1 MSVFVDFFLWFSGL
15 VPAPAAIVL
24 LTLLVRT
31 ALLPLAVAAARGQR
45 ARVRLAPQVA
55 ALRKKYARD
64 PDRLQRAV
72 LDLHARE
79 RVSPLAGCLP
89 GLLQVPVF
97 FLLYH
102 LFSRDELSGHALLGA
117 SLGGRWA
124 DALARGGLLGPAG
137 LVYLGLFALVAA
149 VATYTYRT
157 TRTQMGA
164 LGAESAAP
172 GMGALSK
179 VMPLMSFATLV
190 TVAVVPLAA
199 ALYVVTSTTWSA
211 AERAVLHRPEREP
224 AGGGTGGA
232 AGGGAGRRPGT

>member
-1 MSVFVDFFLWFSGL
+1 MSVLVAFFSWLSGI

-24 LTLLVRT
+24 LTVLVRT

-45 ARVRLAPQVA
+45 ARARLAPRVA
-55 ALRKKYARD
+55 ELRKKYAED

-72 LDLHARE
+72 LELHARE
-79 RVSPLAGCLP
+79 QVSPLAGCLP

-102 LFSRDELSGHALLGA
+102 LFSRDELSGHSLLGA
-117 SLGGRWA
+117 PLGGRWA
-124 DALARGGLLGPAG
+124 DALAQGGPLGPSG
-137 LVYLGLFALVAA
+137 LVYVALFALVAA
-149 VATYTYRT
+149 VATYTFRT
-157 TRTQMGA
+157 TRAQRGV
-164 LGAESAAP
+164 LGGGSAAP
-172 GMGALSK
+172 GMGALFK

-211 AERAVLHRPEREP
+211 AERAVLHRPERGGEAGSP
-224 AGGGTGGA
+224 AA
-232 AGGGAGRRPGT
+232 RRSST

>member
-1 MSVFVDFFLWFSGL
+1 MAFFTWLSGI

-45 ARVRLAPQVA
+45 ARTRLAPQVA
-55 ALRKKYARD
+55 ALRKKYAKD

-102 LFSRDELSGHALLGA
+102 LFSRDELSGHSLLGA
-117 SLGGRWA
+117 PLGGRWA
-124 DALARGGLLGPAG
+124 DALAQGGVLGRPG
-137 LVYLGLFALVAA
+137 LVYLALFALVAA
-149 VATYTYRT
+149 VATYTYRA
-157 TRTQMGA
+157 TRAQMGA
-164 LGAESAAP
+164 VPADPAMP
-172 GMGALSK
+172 GMGQVLRF
-179 VMPLMSFATLV
+179 VPLLSFATLV

-211 AERAVLHRPEREP
+211 GERAVLHRPDR
-224 AGGGTGGA
+224 GD
-232 AGGGAGRRPGT
+232 AGGGAPGGAGRGAGRRSST

>member
-1 MSVFVDFFLWFSGL
+1 MSVLVAFFTWLSGI

-24 LTLLVRT
+24 LTVLVRT

-45 ARVRLAPQVA
+45 ERARLAPRVA
-55 ALRKKYARD
+55 ALRKRYAKD

-79 RVSPLAGCLP
+79 QVSPLAGCLP

-102 LFSRDELSGHALLGA
+102 LFSRDELSGRALLGA
-117 SLGGRWA
+117 PLGGRWT
-124 DALARGGLLGPAG
+124 DALAHGGALGQAG
-137 LVYLGLFALVAA
+137 LVYAALFTLVAA

-164 LGAESAAP
+164 MGAEPALP
-172 GMGALSK
+172 GAGAMARLL
-179 VMPLMSFATLV
+179 PLLPFATLV

-199 ALYVVTSTTWSA
+199 ALYVVTSTTWTA
-211 AERAVLHRPEREP
+211 AERAVLHRPTAGGADHRSPGP
-224 AGGGTGGA
+224 AGASG
-232 AGGGAGRRPGT
+232 

>member
-1 MSVFVDFFLWFSGL
+1 VAFFTWLSGL

-45 ARVRLAPQVA
+45 ARARLAPQIA
-55 ALRKKYARD
+55 ALRKKYAKD

-89 GLLQVPVF
+89 GLLQAPVF

-102 LFSRDELSGHALLGA
+102 LFSRDELAGHSLLGA
-117 SLGGRWA
+117 PLGGRWA
-124 DALARGGLLGPAG
+124 DALAGDGLLGQTG
-137 LVYLGLFALVAA
+137 LVYLALFALVAA
-149 VATYTYRT
+149 VATYTYRS
-157 TRTQMGA
+157 TRAQ
-164 LGAESAAP
+164 LGEVPADPAVP
-172 GMGALSK
+172 GMGQVLRF
-179 VMPLMSFATLV
+179 VPLLSFATLV

-211 AERAVLHRPEREP
+211 GERAVLHRPERG
-224 AGGGTGGA
+224 AGGGSPDA
-232 AGGGAGRRPGT
+232 AGRGAGRRSST

>member
-1 MSVFVDFFLWFSGL
+1 MSVFVAFFAWLSGI

-24 LTLLVRT
+24 LTVLVRT

-45 ARVRLAPQVA
+45 ARARLAPRVA
-55 ALRKKYARD
+55 ELRKKYAKD

-72 LDLHARE
+72 LELHARE
-79 RVSPLAGCLP
+79 QVSPLAGCLP

-102 LFSRDELSGHALLGA
+102 LFSRDELSGHTLLGA
-117 SLGGRWA
+117 PLGGRWA
-124 DALARGGLLGPAG
+124 DALAQGGPLGPSG
-137 LVYLGLFALVAA
+137 LVYVALFALVAA

-157 TRTQMGA
+157 TRAQMDA
-164 LGAESAAP
+164 LGGESAAP
-172 GMGALSK
+172 GMGALFK

-211 AERAVLHRPEREP
+211 AERAVLLRPEGGPKGGSP
-224 AGGGTGGA
+224 AA
-232 AGGGAGRRPGT
+232 RRSST

>member
-1 MSVFVDFFLWFSGL
+1 MSAFVDFLLWFSGF

-24 LTLLVRT
+24 LTVLVRA

-45 ARVRLAPQVA
+45 ARARLAPQVA
-55 ALRKKYARD
+55 AVRKKYARD

-72 LDLHARE
+72 LDLYARE

-117 SLGGRWA
+117 SLDGRWT
-124 DALARGGLLGPAG
+124 DALAQGGPLGSAG
-137 LVYLGLFALVAA
+137 LVYLALFALVAA
-149 VATYTYRT
+149 VAAYTYRA
-157 TRTQMGA
+157 TRAQTAA
-164 LGAESAAP
+164 LGAEAAAP
-172 GMGALSK
+172 GMGALLR
-179 VMPLMSFATLV
+179 VMPLMPFATLL

-211 AERAVLHRPEREP
+211 AERAVLHRPERP
-224 AGGGTGGA
+224 GA
-232 AGGGAGRRPGT
+232 

>member
-1 MSVFVDFFLWFSGL
+1 MSACVAFFTWLSGI

-24 LTLLVRT
+24 LTVLVRT

-45 ARVRLAPQVA
+45 ARARLAPQVA

-72 LDLHARE
+72 LELHARE
-79 RVSPLAGCLP
+79 QVSPLAGCLP

-102 LFSRDELSGHALLGA
+102 LFTRDELSGHALLGA
-117 SLGGRWA
+117 PLGGRWA
-124 DALARGGLLGPAG
+124 DALAQGGPLGPAG
-137 LVYLGLFALVAA
+137 LVYAALFALVAA
-149 VATYTYRT
+149 VATYTYRS
-157 TRTQMGA
+157 TRAQMGA
-164 LGAESAAP
+164 LGTEPPAP
-172 GMGALSK
+172 GLGALFR
-179 VMPLMSFATLV
+179 VMPFMSFATLV

-211 AERAVLHRPEREP
+211 AERAVLHRPERGRDE
-224 AGGGTGGA
+224 AGT
-232 AGGGAGRRPGT
+232 AGRRSST

>member
-1 MSVFVDFFLWFSGL
+1 MAFFTWLSGI

-24 LTLLVRT
+24 LTVLVRT

-45 ARVRLAPQVA
+45 ARARLAPQVA

-72 LDLHARE
+72 LELHARE
-79 RVSPLAGCLP
+79 QVSPLAGCLP

-102 LFSRDELSGHALLGA
+102 LFTRDELSGHALLGA
-117 SLGGRWA
+117 PLGGRWA
-124 DALARGGLLGPAG
+124 DALAQGGPLGPAG
-137 LVYLGLFALVAA
+137 LVYAALFALVAA
-149 VATYTYRT
+149 VATYTYRS
-157 TRTQMGA
+157 TRAQMGA
-164 LGAESAAP
+164 LGTEPPAP
-172 GMGALSK
+172 GLGALFR
-179 VMPLMSFATLV
+179 VMPFMSFATLV

-211 AERAVLHRPEREP
+211 AERAVLHRPERGRDE
-224 AGGGTGGA
+224 AGT
-232 AGGGAGRRPGT
+232 AGRRSST